1 MLSNVSPLEEVKKR
15 NNLEV
20 MGMAIISKISLFEQP
35 EQHVLSIRTTIN
47 FNDYQNTAE
56 HVYKKIME
64 YTAFNGLLLS
74 GGPFV
79 CYHNAD
85 LENLDVE
92 MGFPVARSVS
102 GNDDIA
108 GYTIPVQKAV
118 SGIFLGAYEDTDPLM
133 IEIMQWI
140 IEHGYEQQGKI
151 YNYYLNDDNRNA
163 SELLTQIVVPIK

>member
-1 MLSNVSPLEEVKKR
+1 M
-15 NNLEV
+15 EV
-20 MGMAIISKISLFEQP
+20 MIMAIISKINLIEQP
-35 EQHVLSIRTTIN
+35 EQHVLSIRTTIH
-47 FNDYQNTAE
+47 FNDYPNAAKQAYRN
-56 HVYKKIME
+56 IME
-64 YTAFNGLLLS
+64 YAELNGLLFS
-74 GGPFV
+74 SGPFV
-79 CYHNAD
+79 CYHNTD

-92 MGFPVARSVS
+92 MGFIVAKPVS

-140 IEHGYEQQGKI
+140 KKHGYEQQGQI
-151 YNYYLNDDNRNA
+151 YNYYLNDDDRNA